1 MPTLFAELPRPPRRV
16 AEGIAHLPGFLSLSA
31 QAQLV
36 GQARDIARSV
46 AGTPVAM
53 TRPYVGTG
61 QMSAYILSLG
71 QHWRTRPYGYVT
83 EVDGVAVPALPEE
96 FARCARQALAQA
108 SEVAPELQPWVG
120 EYRPEAALVNYY
132 PPAASMGLHVDRNE
146 ESNAPIVSLSVGD
159 EAVFRIAGTESA
171 AGPFID
177 VTLMSGDAI
186 VFGGSA
192 RRVFHGITRLN
203 DNTGPAG
210 TGVKEGRINVTIR
223 QIRG

>member
-1 MPTLFAELPRPPRRV
+1 MPTLFAELPRPPRRLV
-16 AEGIAHLPGFLSLSA
+16 EGIVHLPGFLPLSA
-31 QAQLV
+31 QARLV
-36 GQARDIARSV
+36 SQAREIARAV

-53 TRPYVGTG
+53 TRPFVGSG

-83 EVDGVAVPALPEE
+83 QVDGVAVPPLPEE
-96 FARCARQALAQA
+96 FARCARTALAQA
-108 SEVAPELQPWVG
+108 SEIATELEPWVG

-159 EAVFRIAGTESA
+159 EAVFRIAGTQSA
-171 AGPFID
+171 TGPFLD

-186 VFGGSA
+186 VFGGPA

-203 DNTGPAG
+203 ENTGPAG
-210 TGVKEGRINVTIR
+210 TGVKQGRINVTIR
-223 QIRG
+223 QISA